1 MTLLSVDGL
10 RVGYGK
16 VEVLHGI
23 NLTVAAGEIVALLG
37 SNGAGKTTTLRAL
50 SGLEPARGGTVTL
63 GAQPI
68 TNLPAHRIAALGLA
82 HVPERRRLFAPLSV
96 EENLKLGGYLIRSQP
111 AELKRRI
118 EAMYALFPRLLERR
132 LQLAGTLSGG
142 EQQMV
147 AIARA
152 LILNPK
158 LLVLDEP
165 SMGLAPLVVRSI
177 FGIIKRLRDQGMG
190 ILLVEQNARQT
201 LKIADRAYV
210 LENGAIMLEG
220 DAATLAQDRRVQAA
234 YLGGAAAA

>member
-1 MTLLSVDGL
+1 MTLLAIEGL

-23 NLTVAAGEIVALLG
+23 DLTVGAGEIVALLG

-50 SGLEPARGGTVTL
+50 SGLEPVRGGRVSL
-63 GAQPI
+63 GD
-68 TNLPAHRIAALGLA
+68 TSLVGVPAHKIAAMGLA
-82 HVPERRRLFAPLSV
+82 HVPERRRLFAPLTV
-96 EENLKLGGYLIRSQP
+96 EENLKLGGYLMREQT

-118 EAMYALFPRLLERR
+118 DAMYALFPRLQERR

-152 LILNPK
+152 LILQPR

-177 FGIIKRLRDQGMG
+177 FGIVKRLRNEGMAV
-190 ILLVEQNARQT
+190 LLVEQNARQT
-201 LKIADRAYV
+201 LRIADRAYV
-210 LENGAIMLEG
+210 LESGSILVDGPAS
-220 DAATLAQDRRVQAA
+220 ALAQDPRVQAA
-234 YLGGAAAA
+234 YLGGVAA

>member
-1 MTLLSVDGL
+1 MSLLSVEGL

-16 VEVLHGI
+16 VEVLHG
-23 NLTVAAGEIVALLG
+23 TSFRVGAGEIVALLG

-50 SGLEPARGGTVTL
+50 SGLEPVRAGRIML
-63 GAQPI
+63 GDQNIAG
-68 TNLPAHRIAALGLA
+68 LPAHKIAALGLA

-96 EENLKLGGYLIRSQP
+96 EENLKLGGYLIRGQQ

-118 EAMYALFPRLLERR
+118 EAQYALFPRLLERR
-132 LQLAGTLSGG
+132 QQLAGTLSGG

-152 LILNPK
+152 LILQPR

-165 SMGLAPLVVRSI
+165 SMGLAPLVVRAI
-177 FGIIKRLRDQGMG
+177 FTIIQRLRDQGMG

-210 LENGAIMLEG
+210 LESGSILLEG
-220 DAATLAQDRRVQAA
+220 PAADLARDPRVQSA

>member
-1 MTLLSVDGL
+1 MTLLTVEGL

-23 NLTVAAGEIVALLG
+23 DLTVAPGEIVALLG

-50 SGLEPARGGTVTL
+50 SGLEPVRGGRVSL
-63 GAQPI
+63 GE
-68 TNLPAHRIAALGLA
+68 TSLVGVPAHRIAAMGLA

-96 EENLKLGGYLIRSQP
+96 EENLKLGGYLIREQT

-118 EAMYALFPRLLERR
+118 EAMYVLFPRLLERR

-152 LILNPK
+152 LILNPR

-177 FGIIKRLRDQGMG
+177 FTIVKRLRDEGMA

-201 LKIADRAYV
+201 LRIADRAYV
-210 LENGAIMLEG
+210 LESGSILVHGA
-220 DAATLAQDRRVQAA
+220 ASALAQDPRVQAA
-234 YLGGAAAA
+234 YLGGVAA

>member
-1 MTLLSVDGL
+1 MTLLTVEGL

-23 NLTVAAGEIVALLG
+23 DLTVAQGEIVALLG

-50 SGLEPARGGTVTL
+50 SGLEPVRGGRVSL
-63 GAQPI
+63 GDAS
-68 TNLPAHRIAALGLA
+68 LVGVPAHKIAAMGLA
-82 HVPERRRLFAPLSV
+82 HVPERRRLFAPLTV
-96 EENLKLGGYLIRSQP
+96 EENLKLGGYLMREQT

-118 EAMYALFPRLLERR
+118 DAMYALFPRLLERR

-152 LILNPK
+152 LILQPR

-165 SMGLAPLVVRSI
+165 SMGLAPLVVRAI
-177 FGIIKRLRDQGMG
+177 FGIVKRLRDEGMAV
-190 ILLVEQNARQT
+190 LLVEQNARQT
-201 LKIADRAYV
+201 LRIADRAYV
-210 LENGAIMLEG
+210 LESGSMIVDGPAS
-220 DAATLAQDRRVQAA
+220 ALAQDPRVQAA
-234 YLGGAAAA
+234 YLGGVAA

>member
-1 MTLLSVDGL
+1 MTLLTVEGL

-23 NLTVAAGEIVALLG
+23 DLTVRPGEIVALLG

-50 SGLEPARGGTVTL
+50 SGLEPVRGGTIAL
-63 GAQPI
+63 NGAGI
-68 TNLPAHRIAALGLA
+68 TNLPAHKIAALGLA

-96 EENLKLGGYLIRSQP
+96 EENLKLGGYLIRGQH

-118 EAMYALFPRLLERR
+118 ETMYALFPRLLERR

-152 LILNPK
+152 LILQPR

-165 SMGLAPLVVRSI
+165 SMGLAPLVVRAI
-177 FGIIKRLRDQGMG
+177 FGIIKRLRDEGMG

>member
-1 MTLLSVDGL
+1 MTLLTVEGL

-23 NLTVAAGEIVALLG
+23 DLTVGPGEIVALLG

-50 SGLEPARGGTVTL
+50 SGLEPVRGGSVTL
-63 GAQPI
+63 DGQRI
-68 TNLPAHRIAALGLA
+68 SGLPAHQIASLGLA

-96 EENLKLGGYLIRSQP
+96 EENLKLGGYLIRSRQ

-118 EAMYALFPRLLERR
+118 ETMYALFPRLLERR
-132 LQLAGTLSGG
+132 QQLAGTLSGG

-152 LILNPK
+152 LILQPK

-165 SMGLAPLVVRSI
+165 SMGLAPLVVRAI
-177 FGIIKRLRDQGMG
+177 FTILKRLRNEGMG

-210 LENGAIMLEG
+210 LESGAIMLTGE
-220 DAATLAQDRRVQAA
+220 AKALAQDSRVQAA
-234 YLGGAAAA
+234 YLGGAAA

>member
-1 MTLLSVDGL
+1 MTLLTVAGL
-10 RVGYGK
+10 KVGYGK

-23 NLTVAAGEIVALLG
+23 DLTVGPGEIVALLG

-50 SGLEPARGGTVTL
+50 SGLEPIRGGTVSL
-63 GAQPI
+63 GDAS
-68 TNLPAHRIAALGLA
+68 LVGVPAHKIAAMGLA
-82 HVPERRRLFAPLSV
+82 HVPERRRLFAPLTV
-96 EENLKLGGYLIRSQP
+96 EENLKLGGYLMREQT

-118 EAMYALFPRLLERR
+118 DAMYALFPRLAERR

-152 LILNPK
+152 LILQPR

-177 FGIIKRLRDQGMG
+177 FGIVKRLRNEGMAV
-190 ILLVEQNARQT
+190 LLVEQNARQT
-201 LKIADRAYV
+201 LRIADRAYV
-210 LENGAIMLEG
+210 LESGSILVQGA
-220 DAATLAQDRRVQAA
+220 ASALAQDPRVQAA

>member
-1 MTLLSVDGL
+1 MTLLTVEGL

-23 NLTVAAGEIVALLG
+23 DLTVGPGEIVALLG

-50 SGLEPARGGTVTL
+50 SGLEPVRGGRLSL
-63 GAQPI
+63 GGES
-68 TNLPAHRIAALGLA
+68 LVGVPAHRIAAMGLA

-96 EENLKLGGYLIRSQP
+96 EENLKLGGYLIRGQT
-111 AELKRRI
+111 AELTKRI
-118 EAMYALFPRLLERR
+118 EVMYGLFPRLLERR

-152 LILNPK
+152 LILKPR

-177 FGIIKRLRDQGMG
+177 FGIVKRLRDEGMA

-201 LKIADRAYV
+201 LRIADRAYV
-210 LENGAIMLEG
+210 LESGSILVTGPAS
-220 DAATLAQDRRVQAA
+220 ALAQDPRVQAA
-234 YLGGAAAA
+234 YLGGVAA

>member
-1 MTLLSVDGL
+1 MSLLTVERL

-23 NLTVAAGEIVALLG
+23 GLTVGPGEIVALLG

-50 SGLEPARGGTVTL
+50 SGLEPVRGGTVTF
-63 GAQPI
+63 GGQVI
-68 TNLPAHRIAALGLA
+68 SGLPAHRIASLGLA
-82 HVPERRRLFAPLSV
+82 HVPERRRLFAPLTV
-96 EENLKLGGYLIRSQP
+96 EENLKLGGYLIRGQH
-111 AELKRRI
+111 AELKRRM
-118 EAMYALFPRLLERR
+118 EAQYALFPRLRERR

-152 LILNPK
+152 LILQPK

-165 SMGLAPLVVRSI
+165 SMGLAPLVVRAI
-177 FGIIKRLRDQGMG
+177 FAILRQLRAQGMG

-201 LKIADRAYV
+201 LKISDRAFV
-210 LENGAIMLEG
+210 LESGTILLAGPAADLAR
-220 DAATLAQDRRVQAA
+220 DARVQAA
-234 YLGGAAAA
+234 YLGGAAA

>member
-1 MTLLSVDGL
+1 MSLLTVEGL

-23 NLTVAAGEIVALLG
+23 GLTVGPGEIVALLG

-50 SGLEPARGGTVTL
+50 SGLEPVRGGTVTL
-63 GAQPI
+63 GGQVI
-68 TNLPAHRIAALGLA
+68 SGLPTHRIASLGLA
-82 HVPERRRLFAPLSV
+82 HVPERRRLFAPLTV
-96 EENLKLGGYLIRSQP
+96 EENLKLGGYLIRGQH
-111 AELKRRI
+111 AELKRRM
-118 EAMYALFPRLLERR
+118 EAQYALFPRLRERR

-152 LILNPK
+152 LILQPK

-165 SMGLAPLVVRSI
+165 SMGLAPLVVRAI
-177 FGIIKRLRDQGMG
+177 FAILRQLRAQGMG

-201 LKIADRAYV
+201 LKISDRAFV
-210 LENGAIMLEG
+210 LESGTILLAGPAADLAR
-220 DAATLAQDRRVQAA
+220 DARVQAA
-234 YLGGAAAA
+234 YLGGAAA

>member
-1 MTLLSVDGL
+1 MSLLTVEGL

-16 VEVLHGI
+16 VEVLHG
-23 NLTVAAGEIVALLG
+23 TGFRVGAGEIVALLG

-50 SGLEPARGGTVTL
+50 SGLEPVRGGSIML
-63 GAQPI
+63 GEQNIAG
-68 TNLPAHRIAALGLA
+68 LPAHKIAALGLA

-96 EENLKLGGYLIRSQP
+96 EENLKLGGYLIRGQQ

-132 LQLAGTLSGG
+132 QQLAGTLSGG

-152 LILNPK
+152 LILEPR

-165 SMGLAPLVVRSI
+165 SMGLAPLVVRAI
-177 FGIIKRLRDQGMG
+177 FTIIQRLRDQGMG

-210 LENGAIMLEG
+210 LESGSILLEG
-220 DAATLAQDRRVQAA
+220 PAAELARDPRVQSA

>member
-1 MTLLSVDGL
+1 MTLLTVEGL

-23 NLTVAAGEIVALLG
+23 DVTVAPGEIVALLG

-50 SGLEPARGGTVTL
+50 SGLEPLRGGLITL
-63 GAQPI
+63 DGAAI
-68 TNLPAHRIAALGLA
+68 GGMPAHKIAALGLA
-82 HVPERRRLFAPLSV
+82 HVPERRRLFAPLTV
-96 EENLKLGGYLIRSQP
+96 EENLKLGGYLIRSQQ

-118 EAMYALFPRLLERR
+118 ESMYALFPRLLERR

-152 LILNPK
+152 LILQPK

-177 FGIIKRLRDQGMG
+177 FAIIKRLRDQGMG

-210 LENGAIMLEG
+210 LENGTIMLEG

>member
-1 MTLLSVDGL
+1 MTLLTVEGL

-23 NLTVAAGEIVALLG
+23 GLTVPPGEIVALLG

-50 SGLEPARGGTVTL
+50 SGLEPVRDGRITL
-63 GAQPI
+63 DGQAI
-68 TNLPAHRIAALGLA
+68 AGMPAHKIAALGLA
-82 HVPERRRLFAPLSV
+82 HVPERRRLFAPLTV
-96 EENLKLGGYLIRSQP
+96 EENLKLGGYLIRSQQ

-118 EAMYALFPRLLERR
+118 ETMYGLFPRLLERR
-132 LQLAGTLSGG
+132 TQLAGTLSGG

-152 LILNPK
+152 LILQPK

-177 FGIIKRLRDQGMG
+177 FTIIKRLRDQGMG

-210 LENGAIMLEG
+210 LENGTIMLEG
-220 DAATLAQDRRVQAA
+220 DAATLAQDGRVQAA
-234 YLGGAAAA
+234 YLGGAAA

>member
-1 MTLLSVDGL
+1 MTLLSVEGL

-23 NLTVAAGEIVALLG
+23 DLTVGPGEIVALLG

-50 SGLEPARGGTVTL
+50 SGLEPVRGGKVSLAETSLV
-63 GAQPI
+63 GV
-68 TNLPAHRIAALGLA
+68 PAHRIAAMGLA

-96 EENLKLGGYLIRSQP
+96 EENLKLGGYLIRTQT

-152 LILNPK
+152 LILQPR

-177 FGIIKRLRDQGMG
+177 FGIVKRLRDEGMAV
-190 ILLVEQNARQT
+190 LLVEQNARQT
-201 LKIADRAYV
+201 LRIADRAYV
-210 LENGAIMLEG
+210 LESGSILVHGPAS
-220 DAATLAQDRRVQAA
+220 ALAQDPRVQAA
-234 YLGGAAAA
+234 YLGGVAA

>member
-1 MTLLSVDGL
+1 MTLLNVEGL
-10 RVGYGK
+10 QVGYGK

-23 NLTVAAGEIVALLG
+23 GLTVGPGEIVALLG
-37 SNGAGKTTTLRAL
+37 SNGAGKTTTLRTL
-50 SGLEPARGGTVTL
+50 SGLEPARGGKVML
-63 GAQPI
+63 DGGDI
-68 TNLPAHRIAALGLA
+68 TNLPAHKIAALGLA
-82 HVPERRRLFAPLSV
+82 HVPERRRLFAPLTV
-96 EENLKLGGYLIRSQP
+96 EENLKLGGYLIRNQQ

-118 EAMYALFPRLLERR
+118 DAMYVLFPRLLERR

-152 LILNPK
+152 LILQPK

-177 FGIIKRLRDQGMG
+177 FAIIKRLRDQGMG

-210 LENGAIMLEG
+210 LENGGIMLEG

>member
-1 MTLLSVDGL
+1 MSLITVEGL

-23 NLTVAAGEIVALLG
+23 GLTVSPGEIVALLG

-50 SGLEPARGGTVTL
+50 SGLEPVRGGTVTL
-63 GAQPI
+63 AGQVI
-68 TNLPAHRIAALGLA
+68 SGLPAHKIAALGLA
-82 HVPERRRLFAPLSV
+82 HVPERRRLFAPLTV
-96 EENLKLGGYLIRSQP
+96 EENLKLGGYLIRGQQ

-118 EAMYALFPRLLERR
+118 EAQYALFPRLLERR
-132 LQLAGTLSGG
+132 TQLAGTLSGG

-152 LILNPK
+152 LILQPK

-177 FGIIKRLRDQGMG
+177 FTIVQRLARQGMG

-201 LKIADRAYV
+201 LKISDRAYV
-210 LENGAIMLEG
+210 LESGSILLEG
-220 DAATLAQDRRVQAA
+220 PAADLARDARVQSA
-234 YLGGAAAA
+234 YLGGAAA

>member
-1 MTLLSVDGL
+1 MTLLTVEGL

-23 NLTVAAGEIVALLG
+23 DLSVAAGEIVALLG

-50 SGLEPARGGTVTL
+50 SGLEPIRGGRVSL
-63 GAQPI
+63 GD
-68 TNLPAHRIAALGLA
+68 TSLVGVPAHKIAAMGLA
-82 HVPERRRLFAPLSV
+82 HVPERRRLFAPLTV
-96 EENLKLGGYLIRSQP
+96 EENLKLGGYLMREQT

-118 EAMYALFPRLLERR
+118 DAMYALFPRLLERR

-152 LILNPK
+152 LILQPR

-177 FGIIKRLRDQGMG
+177 FAIVRRLRDEGMAV
-190 ILLVEQNARQT
+190 LLVEQNARQT

-210 LENGAIMLEG
+210 LESGAILVNG
-220 DAATLAQDRRVQAA
+220 PASALAQDPRVQAA
-234 YLGGAAAA
+234 YLGGVAA

>member
-1 MTLLSVDGL
+1 MTLLVVEGL

-23 NLTVAAGEIVALLG
+23 DITVGPSEIVALLG

-50 SGLEPARGGTVTL
+50 SGLEPIRGGGVTL
-63 GAQPI
+63 GG
-68 TNLPAHRIAALGLA
+68 TSLVGVPAHRIAAMGLA

-96 EENLKLGGYLIRSQP
+96 EENLKLGGYLMRDKP
-111 AELKRRI
+111 AELKQRI
-118 EAMYALFPRLLERR
+118 EIMYGLFPRLAERR

-152 LILNPK
+152 LILKPR

-165 SMGLAPLVVRSI
+165 SMGLAPLIVRSI
-177 FGIIKRLRDQGMG
+177 FGIVRRLRDEGMA

-201 LKIADRAYV
+201 LRIADRAYV
-210 LENGAIMLEG
+210 LENGDILVQG
-220 DAATLAQDRRVQAA
+220 AASALAQDPRVQAA
-234 YLGGAAAA
+234 YLGGVAAA

>member
-1 MTLLSVDGL
+1 MTLLTVEGL
-10 RVGYGK
+10 QVGYGK

-23 NLTVAAGEIVALLG
+23 DLVVAPGEIVALLG

-50 SGLEPARGGTVTL
+50 SGLEPVRGGRVML
-63 GAQPI
+63 ADKSLVGVSAHKI
-68 TNLPAHRIAALGLA
+68 TALGLA

-96 EENLKLGGYLIRSQP
+96 EENLRLGGYLIRHQQ
-111 AELKRRI
+111 AEIKRRI
-118 EAMYALFPRLLERR
+118 DAMYALFPRLLERR

-152 LILNPK
+152 LILQPR

-177 FGIIKRLRDQGMG
+177 FAIIKRLRDEGMAV
-190 ILLVEQNARQT
+190 LLVEQNARQT
-201 LKIADRAYV
+201 LRVADRAYV
-210 LENGAIMLEG
+210 LESGSILVEGA
-220 DAATLAQDRRVQAA
+220 ASTLAQDPRVQAA
-234 YLGGAAAA
+234 YLGGAAA

>member
-1 MTLLSVDGL
+1 MLNVEGL
-10 RVGYGK
+10 QVGYGK

-23 NLTVAAGEIVALLG
+23 GLTVGTGEIVALLG
-37 SNGAGKTTTLRAL
+37 SNGAGKTTTLRTL
-50 SGLEPARGGTVTL
+50 SGLEPARGGKVML
-63 GAQPI
+63 DGQAI
-68 TNLPAHRIAALGLA
+68 TNLPAHKIAALGLA
-82 HVPERRRLFAPLSV
+82 HVPERRRLFAPLTV
-96 EENLKLGGYLIRSQP
+96 EENLKLGGYLIRNQQ

-118 EAMYALFPRLLERR
+118 DAMYVLFPRLLERR

-152 LILNPK
+152 LILQPK

-177 FGIIKRLRDQGMG
+177 FAIIKRLRDQGMG

-210 LENGAIMLEG
+210 LENGGIMLEG

>member
-1 MTLLSVDGL
+1 MTLLEVSGL

-23 NLTVAAGEIVALLG
+23 DLAVGAGELVALLG

-50 SGLEPARGGTVTL
+50 SGLEPVRGGSISFAGQVISGL
-63 GAQPI
+63 AGHQ
-68 TNLPAHRIAALGLA
+68 IAALGLA
-82 HVPERRRLFAPLSV
+82 HVPERRRLFGPLTV
-96 EENLKLGGYLIRSQP
+96 EENLRLGGYLIRRQAP
-111 AELKRRI
+111 ELKRRI
-118 EAMYALFPRLLERR
+118 EEMYELFPRLRERR

-152 LILNPK
+152 LILRPK

-177 FGIIKRLRDQGMG
+177 FTIIRRLRDEGMG

-210 LENGAIMLEG
+210 LESGAIILAG
-220 DAATLAQDRRVQAA
+220 AAAEMAADRRVQAA
-234 YLGGAAAA
+234 YLGGATAA

>member
-1 MTLLSVDGL
+1 MTLLNVEGL
-10 RVGYGK
+10 QVGYGK

-23 NLTVAAGEIVALLG
+23 GLTVGTGEIVALLG
-37 SNGAGKTTTLRAL
+37 SNGAGKTTTLRTL
-50 SGLEPARGGTVTL
+50 SGLEPARGGKVML
-63 GAQPI
+63 DGQAI
-68 TNLPAHRIAALGLA
+68 TNLPAHKIAALGLA
-82 HVPERRRLFAPLSV
+82 HVPERRRLFAPLTV
-96 EENLKLGGYLIRSQP
+96 EENLKLGGYLIRNQQ

-118 EAMYALFPRLLERR
+118 DAMYVLFPRLLERR

-152 LILNPK
+152 LILQPK

-177 FGIIKRLRDQGMG
+177 FAIIKRLRDQGMG

-210 LENGAIMLEG
+210 LENGGIMLEG

>member
-1 MTLLSVDGL
+1 MTLLAIEGL

-23 NLTVAAGEIVALLG
+23 DLTVGAGEIVALLG

-50 SGLEPARGGTVTL
+50 SGLEPVRGGRVSL
-63 GAQPI
+63 GD
-68 TNLPAHRIAALGLA
+68 TSLVGVPAHKIAAMGLA
-82 HVPERRRLFAPLSV
+82 HVPERRRLFAPLTV
-96 EENLKLGGYLIRSQP
+96 EENLKLGGYLMREQT

-118 EAMYALFPRLLERR
+118 DAMYALFPRLLERR

-152 LILNPK
+152 LILQPR

-177 FGIIKRLRDQGMG
+177 FGIVKRLRNEGMAV
-190 ILLVEQNARQT
+190 LLVEQNARQT
-201 LKIADRAYV
+201 LRIADRAYV
-210 LENGAIMLEG
+210 LESGSILVDGPAS
-220 DAATLAQDRRVQAA
+220 ALAQDPRVQAA
-234 YLGGAAAA
+234 YLGGVAA

>member
-1 MTLLSVDGL
+1 MSLLTVEGL

-23 NLTVAAGEIVALLG
+23 GLRVAAGEIVALLG

-50 SGLEPARGGTVTL
+50 SGLEPVRAGHIMLSDQNIAG
-63 GAQPI
+63 
-68 TNLPAHRIAALGLA
+68 LPAHQIAALGLA

-96 EENLKLGGYLIRSQP
+96 EENLKLGGYLIRGQQ

-118 EAMYALFPRLLERR
+118 EAMYVLFPRLLERR
-132 LQLAGTLSGG
+132 QQLAGTLSGG

-152 LILNPK
+152 LILEPR

-177 FGIIKRLRDQGMG
+177 FTIVQRLRDQGMG

-210 LENGAIMLEG
+210 LESGSILLEG
-220 DAATLAQDRRVQAA
+220 PAEDLARDARVQSA
-234 YLGGAAAA
+234 YLGGAAA

>member
-1 MTLLSVDGL
+1 MTLLTVEGL

-23 NLTVAAGEIVALLG
+23 DLTVAPGEIVALLG

-50 SGLEPARGGTVTL
+50 SGLEPVRGGRVSL
-63 GAQPI
+63 GE
-68 TNLPAHRIAALGLA
+68 TSLVGVPAHRIAAMGLA

-96 EENLKLGGYLIRSQP
+96 EENLKLGGYLIREQT

-118 EAMYALFPRLLERR
+118 EAMYVLFPRLLERR

-152 LILNPK
+152 LILKPR

-177 FGIIKRLRDQGMG
+177 FTIVKRLRDEGMA

-201 LKIADRAYV
+201 LRIADRAYV
-210 LENGAIMLEG
+210 LESGSILVHGA
-220 DAATLAQDRRVQAA
+220 ASALAQDPRVQAA
-234 YLGGAAAA
+234 YLGGVAA

>member
-1 MTLLSVDGL
+1 MTLLTVEGL

-23 NLTVAAGEIVALLG
+23 DITVGAGEIVALLG

-50 SGLEPARGGTVTL
+50 SGLEPVRGGKVSL
-63 GAQPI
+63 GG
-68 TNLPAHRIAALGLA
+68 TNLVGVPAHKIAAMGLA
-82 HVPERRRLFAPLSV
+82 HVPERRRLFAPLTV
-96 EENLKLGGYLIRSQP
+96 EENLKLGGYLMRDQT

-118 EAMYALFPRLLERR
+118 EAQYALFPRLLERR

-152 LILNPK
+152 LILQPR

-165 SMGLAPLVVRSI
+165 SMGLAPLVVRAI
-177 FGIIKRLRDQGMG
+177 FGIVKRLRDEGMAV
-190 ILLVEQNARQT
+190 LLVEQNARQT
-201 LKIADRAYV
+201 LRIADRAYV
-210 LENGAIMLEG
+210 LESGSMIVDGPAS
-220 DAATLAQDRRVQAA
+220 ALAQDPRVQAA
-234 YLGGAAAA
+234 YLGGVAA

>member
-1 MTLLSVDGL
+1 MTLLTVEAL

-23 NLTVAAGEIVALLG
+23 DLTVAPGEIVALLG

-50 SGLEPARGGTVTL
+50 SGLEPVRGGTVTL
-63 GAQPI
+63 DGKTISGLAAHAI
-68 TNLPAHRIAALGLA
+68 TALGLA
-82 HVPERRRLFAPLSV
+82 HVPERRRLFAPLTV
-96 EENLKLGGYLIRSQP
+96 EENLKLGGYLIRGEH
-111 AELKRRI
+111 AELRRRI
-118 EAMYALFPRLLERR
+118 ETMYALFPRLLERR
-132 LQLAGTLSGG
+132 TQLAGTLSGG

-152 LILNPK
+152 LILQPK

-165 SMGLAPLVVRSI
+165 SMGLAPLVVRAI
-177 FGIIKRLRDQGMG
+177 FTIIRRLRDDGMG

-210 LENGAIMLEG
+210 LESGSIMLSG
-220 DAATLAQDRRVQAA
+220 DAASMAADQRVQAA
-234 YLGGAAAA
+234 YLGGAAA

>member
-1 MTLLSVDGL
+1 MTLLTVEGL

-23 NLTVAAGEIVALLG
+23 DLVVAPGEIVALLG

-50 SGLEPARGGTVTL
+50 SGLEPVRGGRVML
-63 GAQPI
+63 ADKSLVGVSAHKI
-68 TNLPAHRIAALGLA
+68 TALGLA

-96 EENLKLGGYLIRSQP
+96 EENLRLGGYLIRHQQ
-111 AELKRRI
+111 AEIKRRI
-118 EAMYALFPRLLERR
+118 DAMYALFPRLLERR

-152 LILNPK
+152 LILQPR

-177 FGIIKRLRDQGMG
+177 FAIIKRLRDEGMAV
-190 ILLVEQNARQT
+190 LLVEQNARQT
-201 LKIADRAYV
+201 LRVADRAYV
-210 LENGAIMLEG
+210 LESGSILVEGA
-220 DAATLAQDRRVQAA
+220 ASTLAQDPRVQAA
-234 YLGGAAAA
+234 YLGGAAA